1 VVYVGEVFRK
11 AVEDR
16 KKRLIDMLIAFNVYK
31 KDDKHL
37 FELTLSELENE
48 YRKSLSNSH
57 PHGEYGSIHWIGK
70 KS

>member
-1 VVYVGEVFRK
+1 MGDLFQK

-16 KKRLIDMLIAFNVYK
+16 RKRLIEMLIAFNIYK
-31 KDDKHL
+31 KDDKQL

-48 YRKSLSNSH
+48 YRQFLSNSH
-57 PHGEYGSIHWIGK
+57 PHGEYGSIQWIGK